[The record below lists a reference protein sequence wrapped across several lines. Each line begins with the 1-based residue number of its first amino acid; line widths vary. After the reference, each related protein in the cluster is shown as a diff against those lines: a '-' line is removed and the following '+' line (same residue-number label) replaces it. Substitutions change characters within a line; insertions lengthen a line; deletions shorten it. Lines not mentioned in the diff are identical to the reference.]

1 MTYTRLR
8 LRRTD
13 ASPGWVAG
21 LLVAAAVLANL
32 AFAMLGSVFDYPD
45 VLRRP
50 APEILESYREHQTA
64 VALWFGVLTFSAG
77 LMAPAALAV
86 GRLVRHPA
94 MRIAVPV
101 GIAAAV
107 VQVVGLSRWLLLV
120 PGYAADAAA
129 GGARGEQALESFRT
143 AHQVLGV
150 AIGETA
156 GYLLTAAWTLLVVAA
171 LHDRLAGPWF
181 SALGGASALA
191 ILAGVLSPLDVPGV
205 DQINFG
211 GYVAWS
217 VWLLAF
223 AGALYRDRARGTAS
237 SLGRRLGQAVSR
249 R

>member
-1 MTYTRLR
+1 MTYTRRQIRPPRTSLR
-8 LRRTD
+8 WT
-13 ASPGWVAG
+13 AG

-32 AFAMLGSVFDYPD
+32 AFTMLGSVFDYPD

-50 APEILESYREHQTA
+50 AAEILELYRAHQGA
-64 VALWFGVLTFSAG
+64 VTLWFAVLALSAG
-77 LMAPAALAV
+77 LLAPVSLAV
-86 GRLVRHPA
+86 GLLVRHPA

-120 PGYAADAAA
+120 PGYATDAAA
-129 GGARGEQALESFRT
+129 GGTTGQDALDSFRT

-150 AIGETA
+150 AIGETT
-156 GYLLTAAWTLLVVAA
+156 GYLLTAAWTGLVVAA
-171 LHDRLAGPWF
+171 LHRRLAGSWF
-181 SALGGASALA
+181 SALGGASAAA

-205 DQINFG
+205 DTVNFA

-223 AGALYRDRARGTAS
+223 AAVLWRESVRRTARTGPTE
-237 SLGRRLGQAVSR
+237 LDQAVSR